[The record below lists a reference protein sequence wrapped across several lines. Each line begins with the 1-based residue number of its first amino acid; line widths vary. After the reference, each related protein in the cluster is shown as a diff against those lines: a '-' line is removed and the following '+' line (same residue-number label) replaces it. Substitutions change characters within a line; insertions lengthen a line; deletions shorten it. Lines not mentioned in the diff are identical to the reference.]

1 MRSTQRLLPLVLA
14 ATLGIFSTQPV
25 LANCDAAQE
34 SCSSSC
40 GSLATSGF
48 IMGMAGAL
56 QQNNNAYQTGQRNMQ
71 NAQACYSRCQAQF
84 QACSRQ
90 EEEARQRAEA
100 QQRAQQQQM
109 EAQRQQRQRQ
119 QLALEE
125 REALRKRVNQVIS
138 PPVPPI
144 AKIKDAS
151 RLLQEAQAHETDS
164 NPAAAKRIYQLV
176 LTGSEQAQH
185 QQAARNAL
193 RRHALTELLE
203 PGMRQPAAYAK
214 TLDTYEPLGVFSSAE
229 RDKLASM
236 GPDASEP
243 EEAARDYLR
252 KNPKGS
258 LREIA
263 QAVIAAAPGWRA
275 KLAEAQKQ
283 KQDQKQKEEE
293 QSRLNA
299 LEDMVWVRVNGNCRI
314 FDTDMPRAPD
324 IRWSGQCTEDYASG
338 TGIYEKRDGSGRVLL
353 QYEGSM
359 ARGKMQGYGKLL
371 RADGLRF
378 EGDFV
383 DGTRTGQGTTYY
395 PDGRSFRGEY
405 SNNMLLKGVFYG
417 PDGRPLGTLK

>member
-14 ATLGIFSTQPV
+14 ATLGVFSTQPV

-100 QQRAQQQQM
+100 QHRAQQQQI

-125 REALRKRVNQVIS
+125 REALRKRINQVIS

-176 LTGSEQAQH
+176 LTGSDQAQH

-214 TLDTYEPLGVFSSAE
+214 TLDTYEPLGVFSTAE

-275 KLAEAQKQ
+275 KLAEE
-283 KQDQKQKEEE
+283 QKQKEEE
-293 QSRLNA
+293 QARRKA
-299 LEDMVWVRVNGNCRI
+299 QEDAEWVRVNGNCRI
-314 FDTDMPRAPD
+314 FDTDKPRAPD
-324 IRWSGQCTEDYASG
+324 IRWSGECTEDFASG
-338 TGIYEKRDGSGRVLL
+338 TGIYEKRDSEGRVLL
-353 QYEGSM
+353 HYEGTM
-359 ARGKMQGYGKLL
+359 VRGKMRGYGKLV
-371 RADGLRF
+371 RADGLRY
-378 EGDFV
+378 EGDLE
-383 DGTRTGQGTTYY
+383 DGARSGQGTTYY
-395 PDGRSFRGEY
+395 PDGRSLKGEY
-405 SNNMLLKGVFYG
+405 SNNVFKKGVVYG
-417 PDGRPLGTLK
+417 PDGRVLGTVK